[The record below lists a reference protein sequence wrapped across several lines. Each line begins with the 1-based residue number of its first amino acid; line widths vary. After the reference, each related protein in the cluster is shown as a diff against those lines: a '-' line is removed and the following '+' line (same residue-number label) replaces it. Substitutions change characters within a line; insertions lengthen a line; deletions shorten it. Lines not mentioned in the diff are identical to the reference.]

1 MRTVICLTVFLLLG
15 CQSSKVPLQGT
26 ARATIERVSG
36 QPEVRRSG
44 GSWEPAQIGQS
55 LRQGD
60 EARTPG
66 ASEIDFNLGEYAGVL
81 SLTPGSTLRFEQLG
95 AITAADSVHAVIDL
109 PQGRIIGD
117 TLKLPG
123 RTKVIVKTPR
133 GSVEIP

>member
-1 MRTVICLTVFLLLG
+1 MRTLLFLTIFLLIG
-15 CQSSKVPLQGT
+15 CQTSKVPPQGT
-26 ARATIERVSG
+26 GRATIERISG

-44 GSWEPAQIGQS
+44 GSWERAQIGQN
-55 LRQGD
+55 LHQGD

-66 ASEIDFNLGEYAGVL
+66 GSQIDFNLGEYAGVL
-81 SLTPGSTLRFEQLG
+81 SLTPGSVLRFEQLG
-95 AITAADSVHAVIDL
+95 AATPADSVHAVIDL
-109 PQGRIIGD
+109 PEGRIIGD